1 MAKVK
6 VMKRAELEK
15 TLAELFDDFQ
25 LENRVKNL
33 SEMTIRFYDQNLVHF
48 FRFMNDIGIDYV
60 REIAKKHVDKF
71 ILWLKKKG
79 LKATT
84 INTYMRATRSFLYF
98 AMRENYLIQ
107 FEINLIKAD
116 REQKE
121 PYSEEEI
128 KKLIKKPNIR
138 ECGFVEHRNWVL
150 VNYLLETGNRL
161 NTVLNLMV
169 QDIDFDNGMVI
180 LTTTKNRKA
189 QYNPISEQ
197 LIKVLTEYIRMYRLK
212 EDDYLFINEF
222 GEPLT
227 RNSLQH
233 SIARFNKKRGVE
245 KTSIHAFRHTF
256 AKHYITSGGDAF
268 KLQRLLGHSTLDVTL
283 NYVNLYSEDLKEG
296 FDKHGILANYTE
308 NKRMK
313 RGRKYNL

>member
-1 MAKVK
+1 MAKVR
-6 VMKRAELEK
+6 VMKREELEK
-15 TLAELFDDFQ
+15 TLEELFEDFQ
-25 LENRVKNL
+25 LENKIKNL
-33 SEMTIRFYDQNLVHF
+33 SEMTIRFYDQNLVHY
-48 FRFMNDIGIDYV
+48 FRFLKEIDIVYV
-60 REIAKKHVDKF
+60 REVEKKNVDKY

-84 INTYMRATRSFLYF
+84 INTYMRAVRSFLYF

-107 FEINLIKAD
+107 FEIKLIKAD
-116 REQKE
+116 KEQKE
-121 PYSEEEI
+121 PYSEGDI

-161 NTVLNLMV
+161 KTVINLMV
-169 QDIDFDNGMVI
+169 QDIDFDNGMII

-197 LIKVLTEYIRMYRLK
+197 LVKVLTEYIRMYRLNK
-212 EDDYLFINEF
+212 DDYLFINEL
-222 GEPLT
+222 GNPLT
-227 RNSLQH
+227 RNSIQH
-233 SIARFNKKRGVE
+233 SIARYNKKRGVE

-256 AKHYITSGGDAF
+256 AKYYITSGGDSF

-296 FDKHGILANYTE
+296 FDKHSILSNYTE
-308 NKRMK
+308 NPRMRRGKR
-313 RGRKYNL
+313 

>member
-1 MAKVK
+1 MAKVR

-15 TLAELFDDFQ
+15 TLKELFEDFQ
-25 LENRVKNL
+25 LENRIKNL

-48 FRFMNDIGIDYV
+48 FHFLKEIDIAYV
-60 REIAKKHVDKF
+60 REVEKKNVDKY

-84 INTYMRATRSFLYF
+84 INTYMRAVRSFLYF

-116 REQKE
+116 KEQKE
-121 PYSEEEI
+121 PYSEEDI
-128 KKLIKKPNIR
+128 KRLIKKPNIR

-180 LTTTKNRKA
+180 LNTTKNRKA

-197 LIKVLTEYIRMYRLK
+197 LIKILTEYIRIYRLK
-212 EDDYLFINEF
+212 KDKYLFINEL
-222 GEPLT
+222 GEQMT
-227 RNSLQH
+227 RNSMQH
-233 SIARFNKKRGVE
+233 AIARYNKKRGVE

-283 NYVNLYSEDLKEG
+283 NYVKLYSEDLKEG
-296 FDKHGILANYTE
+296 FDKHSILANYTE
-308 NKRMK
+308 STRMR
-313 RGRKYNL
+313 RGRKGL

>member
-6 VMKRAELEK
+6 VMKRAKLEK
-15 TLAELFDDFQ
+15 TIQELFEDFQ
-25 LENRVKNL
+25 LENKVKNL
-33 SEMTIRFYDQNLVHF
+33 SEMTIRFYEQNLIHF
-48 FRFMNDIGIDYV
+48 FRFLNDIGIDYV
-60 REIAKKHVDKF
+60 REIQKIHIDKF

-84 INTYMRATRSFLYF
+84 INTYIRAARAFLYF

-116 REQKE
+116 KEQKE

-128 KKLIKKPNIR
+128 KKLIKKPYLK

-161 NTVLNLMV
+161 NTVHNLMV
-169 QDIDFDNGMVI
+169 EDIDFDNGMVI

-189 QYNPISEQ
+189 QYNPISEY

-212 EDDYLFINEF
+212 KDEYLFMNEL
-222 GEPLT
+222 GEQMT
-227 RNSLQH
+227 RNSMQH
-233 SIARFNKKRGVE
+233 AVSRYNKKRGVE

-296 FDKHGILANYTE
+296 FDKHSILANYTE

-313 RGRKYNL
+313 RGRK